1 MSPRKKDEK
10 KYTKYVGIFLAV
22 IMVGSIG
29 MFFFSG
35 AGNNNNN
42 EQTSENGQVSGFE
55 SVPGEHIE
63 ITLNS
68 IQDGLQVTPDNVTTA
83 RYMNI
88 ASLKG
93 TPLQYLT
100 GNTSVYNNFYGSN
113 VTKLYS
119 AGYDNSSWIE
129 MHEIDPKVVAFQ
141 YYTAPET
148 YKGYQPLS
156 RGQGIYN
163 VIGTPMVLGEQQSVE
178 DTIDVIEG
186 DAESAQKFNEILQ
199 FASTDAPIQQ
209 VVDLENEFADQ
220 YYVEWDIED
229 DNSFRRTALYADP
242 TENTMT
248 NLTTRASNTS
258 QRGLNYNITEYGNI
272 IKVDITANASN
283 FYAMAMEPIQ

>member
-1 MSPRKKDEK
+1 M
-10 KYTKYVGIFLAV
+10 
-22 IMVGSIG
+22 
-29 MFFFSG
+29 
-35 AGNNNNN
+35 
-42 EQTSENGQVSGFE
+42 
-55 SVPGEHIE
+55 
-63 ITLNS
+63 NS
-68 IQDGLQVTPDNVTTA
+68 IQDGLQVTPGNVTTA
-83 RYMNI
+83 KYMDI
-88 ASLKG
+88 TYLED

-100 GNTSVYNNFYGSN
+100 WN
-113 VTKLYS
+113 
-119 AGYDNSSWIE
+119 
-129 MHEIDPKVVAFQ
+129 
-141 YYTAPET
+141 
-148 YKGYQPLS
+148 
-156 RGQGIYN
+156 
-163 VIGTPMVLGEQQSVE
+163 

-229 DNSFRRTALYADP
+229 DSSFRRTALYADP

-258 QRGLNYNITEYGNI
+258 QNYNITEYGNI